1 MDNENVLNDILDGK
15 KVKVDRKTKKAA
27 KKLVKNNLGGITS
40 LVKDLSNSELSDA
53 EMQNKFNDFMF
64 GMLGSLKKDD
74 TNGADEVSEFIPDKE
89 NNSDGSE
96 NVELSEM
103 VGEVL
108 EEVSKN

>member
-1 MDNENVLNDILDGK
+1 MANRNVLNDILNGK
-15 KVKVDRKTKKAA
+15 KVKVDRKTKKEA
-27 KKLVKNNLGGITS
+27 KKLVRNNLDGITS
-40 LVKDLSNSELSDA
+40 LVKDLSNSELSND

-64 GMLGSLKKDD
+64 DMFGSLKKDN

-108 EEVSKN
+108 EEVNKN

>member
-1 MDNENVLNDILDGK
+1 MANKNVLNDILDGK

-40 LVKDLSNSELSDA
+40 LVKDLSNSELSDD

-74 TNGADEVSEFIPDKE
+74 TNGADEVVEFIPDEE
-89 NNSDGSE
+89 NNSDSSE
-96 NVELSEM
+96 NIELSEM

-108 EEVSKN
+108 EEVNKN

>member
-1 MDNENVLNDILDGK
+1 MANRNDLNDILDGK

-40 LVKDLSNSELSDA
+40 LVKDLSNSDLSDD

-74 TNGADEVSEFIPDKE
+74 TNGADEVTEFVPDEE
-89 NNSDGSE
+89 NTSGNSDDI
-96 NVELSEM
+96 ELSEM
-103 VGEVL
+103 AGEIL
-108 EEVSKN
+108 EEIDKN